1 MYVCFHPLPKEFE
14 HDYVKAIGSMVKWCR
29 NNIGHENE
37 NYWKKMDNGIV
48 FARDEDALAFKL
60 RFGL

>member
-14 HDYVKAIGSMVKWCR
+14 GNYAKAIKGMEKWCTER
-29 NNIGHENE
+29 IGHWTEH
-37 NYWKKMDNGIV
+37 YYYIRDNGIV